1 MRVTLDT
8 NVYIS
13 ALNFG
18 GGAARLLGMARAGMI
33 HIDISGHIEG
43 EIVRVLREDFGWEG
57 YRLHFMREGLAKIT
71 HRVTPS
77 HTVNVVDDP
86 DDNRII
92 ECAIAAGSDCIVTN
106 DKALLRLGQY
116 EGIPII
122 RLADFLQHGMER

>member
-1 MRVTLDT
+1 
-8 NVYIS
+8 
-13 ALNFG
+13 
-18 GGAARLLGMARAGMI
+18 MI
-33 HIDISGHIEG
+33 QIDISGHIEG
-43 EIVRVLREDFGWEG
+43 EIVRVLREDFGWDG

-77 HTVNVVDDP
+77 QTVNVVDDP

>member
-18 GGAARLLGMARAGMI
+18 GGAARMARAGMI

>member
-18 GGAARLLGMARAGMI
+18 GRAARLLGMARAGMI
-33 HIDISGHIEG
+33 QIDISGHIEG
-43 EIVRVLREDFGWEG
+43 EIVRVLREDFGWDG

-77 HTVNVVDDP
+77 QTVNVVDDP
-86 DDNRII
+86 HDNRII
-92 ECAIAAGSDCIVTN
+92 ECALSGRVGLYRD
-106 DKALLRLGQY
+106 
-116 EGIPII
+116 E
-122 RLADFLQHGMER
+122 